1 MLYTEEEYRQAYR
14 QGFNDAVHEFNEGY
28 QIKDKTMNNATSR
41 IVYRRHLPKLK
52 PSVWQVNSGIKNQNI
67 EDTII
72 ESLNFLY
79 ASNYTIAKDFE
90 IVLKVLITK
99 KP

>member
-52 PSVWQVNSGIKNQNI
+52 PEKAKAKIFKKSAYDKYKDKSLIIK
-67 EDTII
+67 
-72 ESLNFLY
+72 
-79 ASNYTIAKDFE
+79 
-90 IVLKVLITK
+90 
-99 KP
+99 

>member
-52 PSVWQVNSGIKNQNI
+52 PEKTKAKIFKKSAYEKYKDKSLIIK
-67 EDTII
+67 
-72 ESLNFLY
+72 
-79 ASNYTIAKDFE
+79 
-90 IVLKVLITK
+90 
-99 KP
+99 